1 MSVVSC
7 RACGAPIDQDLDAPD
22 GTRAPCSQC
31 GAAVRTFDV
40 HQTEAVL
47 LSDYRKRHIK
57 SRGAKGRPSKEEIDG
72 DDLWR
77 KAGRWMH
84 LTRTIDRARDWY
96 SEKVVDP
103 RTGEVVHQCEGR
115 SAPTAAAGQPS
126 GSLRAT
132 RS

>member
-57 SRGAKGRPSKEEIDG
+57 RRGAKGRPSKEEHLVGHISGGKRERVFADIAERFRRLNEDRNSAIG
-72 DDLWR
+72 DPQS
-77 KAGRWMH
+77 
-84 LTRTIDRARDWY
+84 RA
-96 SEKVVDP
+96 SECRVRGP
-103 RTGEVVHQCEGR
+103 N
-115 SAPTAAAGQPS
+115 SPL
-126 GSLRAT
+126 LRGGLD
-132 RS
+132 